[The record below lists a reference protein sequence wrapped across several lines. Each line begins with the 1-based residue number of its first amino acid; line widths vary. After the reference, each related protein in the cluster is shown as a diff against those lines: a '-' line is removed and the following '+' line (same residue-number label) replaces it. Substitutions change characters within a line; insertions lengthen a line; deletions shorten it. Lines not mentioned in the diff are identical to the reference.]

1 MKFYYVAAISYQLF
15 FIGNETT
22 AHKISKIFREIHFV
36 CFFLLNERNIATSFD
51 DTINV
56 CIILI

>member
-1 MKFYYVAAISYQLF
+1 MKFYYVAAISYLNT
-15 FIGNETT
+15 IGNEMT